1 MKFIL
6 QEDKFILT
14 ETPRFHLDERFILVE
29 ATAAELAQK
38 WSIQLVKTF
47 DNTEAVLKKY
57 IEYANIS
64 VKKAANKDRLETW
77 AKKFKDATEEFEVT
91 LRQPIA
97 ELNSDIVTAKTQL
110 TSCIEV
116 FKDVIATVGET
127 AENKAALDSLKKLIE
142 PFDTL
147 NTVPSW
153 TAANVTALKQALEKA
168 TELSKT
174 LFDTSDLDADL
185 AEVNDFKTDCTKCL
199 KLLTKLKAKLTT
211 DFDFTKVSADDLAV
225 FQTTARQLLDSVQ
238 LKDAATLNK
247 GLIIAN
253 FKVYWKQVKLLKNG
267 YATLVELPSLNTKI
281 ETDSTSPGGKD
292 WKAKLAGA
300 VNKDTIIQEFIY
312 TVWPEKAKEVLK
324 IKNTL
329 LLECEAYGF
338 ETGGST
344 QNPFITFISEVY
356 LKYSSLVTPA
366 KYNVIHNAVVDRY
379 LTDEDI
385 AGNGKMGKGNLI
397 FCKTFYSL
405 DTNVLKLYL
414 KKQFNL
420 LNATTK
426 DPRFKTNAEM
436 AFNALYDLPEITLG
450 DAATN
455 AVSLKLR
462 PMNDVESLEAQWTG
476 QVSDTA
482 GDTDT
487 RKKIASNSELIKQ
500 IDTTENAA
508 KVIAALA
515 IKFSSNDKVITAAR
529 ACKEAR
535 ALMAKT
541 TTLTEIQKLMASV
554 ENRYKIDSINAT
566 QAVDLIKSIL
576 DSDQFSLTME

>member
-6 QEDKFILT
+6 SENKFILA
-14 ETPRFHLDERFILVE
+14 ETPRFHLDERFTLVE

-38 WSIQLVKTF
+38 WSTQLIKTF

-57 IEYANIS
+57 IEYVNIS
-64 VKKAANKDRLETW
+64 AEKTANKGRIDAW
-77 AKKFKDATEEFEVT
+77 AEKFKDAAEEFEVT
-91 LRQPIA
+91 LRQPLT
-97 ELNSDIVTAKTQL
+97 ELNSDLVTAKTQL

-116 FKDVIATVGET
+116 LNDVIATVGET
-127 AENKAALDSLKKLIE
+127 PENKADLNSLKKLIKS
-142 PFDTL
+142 FDTL
-147 NTVPSW
+147 NNAPSW
-153 TAANVTALKQALEKA
+153 TTANVTVLKQTLEKVI
-168 TELSKT
+168 ELSKT
-174 LFDTSDLDADL
+174 FFDTSDLDADL
-185 AEVNDFKTDCTKCL
+185 AEINDFKTDCTECL
-199 KLLTKLKAKLTT
+199 KLLTTLKTKLTT
-211 DFDFTKVSADDLAV
+211 DFDFTKASSDDLAV
-225 FQTTARQLLDSVQ
+225 FQTTARQLLDSAQ
-238 LKDAATLNK
+238 LKDTATLNK
-247 GLIIAN
+247 GLIMAN
-253 FKVYWKQVKLLKNG
+253 FKAYWKQVKLLKSG
-267 YATLVELPSLNTKI
+267 YTTLVELPSLNTKI

-300 VNKDTIIQEFIY
+300 VNKDTVIQEFIY

-356 LKYSSLVTPA
+356 LKYNGLVTPV
-366 KYNVIHNAVVDRY
+366 KYNVIHNAVADRY
-379 LTDEDI
+379 LTSEDI
-385 AGNGKMGKGNLI
+385 TGNGKMGKGNLI

-405 DTNVLKLYL
+405 DPNVLKLYL

-426 DPRFKTNAEM
+426 DSRFKTNAEM

-450 DAATN
+450 DATTN

-476 QVSDTA
+476 QISDIA

-487 RKKIASNSELIKQ
+487 KKKIASNSELIKQ
-500 IDTTENAA
+500 IDTTENAV

-515 IKFSSNDKVITAAR
+515 IKFSSNDKVSTAAQS
-529 ACKEAR
+529 CKEVR

-576 DSDQFSLTME
+576 DSEQFNLTME